1 MGKVRIAVFISLAC
15 NLLLATAYWAQI
27 SRRRPPPEAG
37 VETKSSP
44 LITTQALE
52 RKVTNTITV
61 AVAAKSLGWRT
72 VESEDYPKYIANLR
86 SVGCPEK
93 TIRDVIIA
101 DISEL
106 YRQRYREL
114 FSPTNRIEYWKPGN
128 PMANLFDET
137 KLTKENALRQEKRE
151 LVRTLLGSAC
161 PDEEDL
167 SAIQM
172 DSFNERLIF

>member
-1 MGKVRIAVFISLAC
+1 M
-15 NLLLATAYWAQI
+15 
-27 SRRRPPPEAG
+27 
-37 VETKSSP
+37 
-44 LITTQALE
+44 
-52 RKVTNTITV
+52 